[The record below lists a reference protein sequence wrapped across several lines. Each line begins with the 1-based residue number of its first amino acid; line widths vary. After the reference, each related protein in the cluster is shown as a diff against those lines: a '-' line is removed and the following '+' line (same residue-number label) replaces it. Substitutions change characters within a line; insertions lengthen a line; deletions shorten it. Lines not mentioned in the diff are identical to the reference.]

1 MQKFARKKYCRKKKI
16 IFGFEKSIYSR
27 KDDLKIMEGLAGK
40 IWSNI

>member
-1 MQKFARKKYCRKKKI
+1 LPEKKI